1 MSEVNA
7 ATSGAI
13 TRKRDRMSEVK
24 QPTACWYLIQ
34 SKPKQD
40 VRAETNLRNQ
50 GFTCYRPTREVEL
63 VRRGRRV
70 QLEESLFPGY
80 LFIRLDRMHD
90 NWFAIRST
98 RGVARLVCFGQEPAR
113 VSASIIYSIKTLAD
127 VEPISQSLRCG
138 DRVRITEG
146 PFSDL
151 EAIFM
156 RPDGDER
163 AILLLNLL
171 HREQQL
177 KVPLRAIKA
186 SDTRPSA
193 PVHAFSGPK
202 YA

>member
-7 ATSGAI
+7 ATSGDMA
-13 TRKRDRMSEVK
+13 RKRDRMSEVK
-24 QPTACWYLIQ
+24 QQAACWYLIQ
-34 SKPKQD
+34 SKPKQEE
-40 VRAETNLRNQ
+40 RAEANLRNQ
-50 GFTCYRPTREVEL
+50 GFTCYRPTRRIEL

-80 LFIRLDRMHD
+80 LFIRLDRMSD

-113 VSASIIYSIKTLAD
+113 VSASIIYDIKTFSDNKPVA
-127 VEPISQSLRCG
+127 QALRSG
-138 DRVRITEG
+138 DLVRITEG

-177 KVPLRAIKA
+177 KVPLRAIK
-186 SDTRPSA
+186 PSSSRTSITA
-193 PVHAFSGPK
+193 AAFSGPK

>member
-1 MSEVNA
+1 MSEV
-7 ATSGAI
+7 TSPA
-13 TRKRDRMSEVK
+13 
-24 QPTACWYLIQ
+24 ACWYLIQ

-40 VRAETNLRNQ
+40 ERAELNLRNQ
-50 GFTCYRPTREVEL
+50 GFTCYRPTHKVEVL
-63 VRRGRRV
+63 RRGRRL

-80 LFIRLDRMHD
+80 LFIRLDRMQD

-98 RGVARLVCFGQEPAR
+98 RGVSRLVCFGQDPAR
-113 VSASIIYSIKTLAD
+113 VSAGIIYSIKTLAD
-127 VEPISQSLRCG
+127 IEPVSPALHSG

-151 EAIFM
+151 EAIFL

-171 HREQQL
+171 HREQKL
-177 KVPLRAIKA
+177 KVPLRAIKPSSPPRA
-186 SDTRPSA
+186 APTR
-193 PVHAFSGPK
+193 AFAGPT